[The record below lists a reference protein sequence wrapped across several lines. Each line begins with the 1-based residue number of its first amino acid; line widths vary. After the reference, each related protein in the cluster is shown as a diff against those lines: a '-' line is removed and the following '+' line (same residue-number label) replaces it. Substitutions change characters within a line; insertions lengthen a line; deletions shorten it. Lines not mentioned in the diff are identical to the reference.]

1 MESIATWRRDSYR
14 GGMSNDAGWRTRT
27 SMGSEPRVTPEA
39 EEPVELIATRRSDP
53 GLPERSG
60 QWRFPLDAPE
70 SDSSPEV
77 TRAPEL
83 RRHEREPMARTPHEG
98 TLLGGVYRVIG
109 QLGQGAMGVILL
121 ARDEQL
127 QRDVAIKLLRPD
139 QAGDHVMQARLLDE
153 ARAMA
158 RVHHPNVVQIHA
170 FGEHEG
176 SPYFVMQYVEG
187 TTLDHYVALRGGAPL
202 GLDEALG
209 ILDQVCV
216 AVAALHAAGI
226 AHRDLKP
233 SNILVGAG
241 LRVLVADLG
250 LARKVSHDNPWQ
262 LGCSGTPAYL
272 APEVVL
278 QSRID
283 PDLLHRVDV
292 YALGLLAYVL
302 LAGRLPFDDSSAI
315 KLIEQHAYATP
326 PAPSEL
332 CPSLPSLFDAPILA
346 ALVKDPMQR
355 TESTEALREALL
367 AARREAPVSLRSLRV
382 VIADDDPAFRAFLA
396 QIVKSALPGAAI
408 EMTCDGSAALAAV
421 QRRRPELAIFDLDM
435 PGLNGIE
442 LTEAVRSLPDAPDFP
457 IIVAT
462 GTGGAA
468 EWQRLSRLGASAFL
482 VKPFDAGQ
490 LITLARG
497 LVGAARGG
505 APAQ

>member
-1 MESIATWRRDSYR
+1 M
-14 GGMSNDAGWRTRT
+14 
-27 SMGSEPRVTPEA
+27 PEA
-39 EEPVELIATRRSDP
+39 ADPVELAATRRSNP
-53 GLPERSG
+53 GMPDESG
-60 QWRFPLDAPE
+60 QWRFPIEDPTP
-70 SDSSPEV
+70 DSSEEATHAREV
-77 TRAPEL
+77 
-83 RRHEREPMARTPHEG
+83 RRHEHEPMTRTPHEG

-139 QAGDHVMQARLLDE
+139 QAGDHDMQARLLDE

-158 RVHHPNVVQIHA
+158 RVLHPNVVQIHA

-176 SPYFVMQYVEG
+176 APYFVMQYVEG
-187 TTLDHYVALRGGAPL
+187 TTLDHYLGLRGGPPL

-250 LARKVSHDNPWQ
+250 LARKVSHDSPWQ

-272 APEVVL
+272 APEVAL
-278 QSRID
+278 QSRLD
-283 PDLLHRVDV
+283 PDLLPRVDV
-292 YALGLLAYVL
+292 YALGLLAYLL
-302 LAGRLPFDDSSAI
+302 LAGRLPFDDRSAI

-332 CPSLPSLFDAPILA
+332 CPSLPSLFDAPLLA
-346 ALVKDPMQR
+346 ALIKDPRER
-355 TESTEALREALL
+355 TESAEALREALL
-367 AARREAPVSLRSLRV
+367 AARREAPLSLRPLRV
-382 VIADDDPAFRAFLA
+382 VIADDDSAFRTFVA
-396 QIVKSALPGAAI
+396 QVVKSALPGAAI
-408 EMTCDGSAALAAV
+408 EQTCDGSAALAAIK
-421 QRRRPELAIFDLDM
+421 RRRPELAIFDLDM

-468 EWQRLSRLGASAFL
+468 EWHLLSRLGASAFL

-497 LVGAARGG
+497 LVGVARGG

>member
-1 MESIATWRRDSYR
+1 MMESMAMWQRDPYR
-14 GGMSNDAGWRTRT
+14 CGMSDEAGTLPGSMTGEELVDA
-27 SMGSEPRVTPEA
+27 S
-39 EEPVELIATRRSDP
+39 ATRKSGYPAP
-53 GLPERSG
+53 GEPQIQWHFPVDEPLP
-60 QWRFPLDAPE
+60 
-70 SDSSPEV
+70 DSSAE
-77 TRAPEL
+77 TTHAL
-83 RRHEREPMARTPHEG
+83 GLSRRESATAARTPSEG

-109 QLGQGAMGVILL
+109 HLGEGAMGVILL

-139 QAGDHVMQARLLDE
+139 QVSDQVMQARLLDE

-176 SPYFVMQYVEG
+176 APYFVMQYVDG
-187 TTLDHYVALRGGAPL
+187 VTLDKYVALRGGAPL
-202 GLDEALG
+202 VLDEALS

-262 LGCSGTPAYL
+262 IGCSGTPAYL
-272 APEVVL
+272 APEVAL
-278 QSRID
+278 QSRVD
-283 PDLLHRVDV
+283 PDLLPRVDV
-292 YALGLLAYVL
+292 YALGLLAYLL
-302 LAGRLPFDDSSAI
+302 LAGRLPFDDRSVIA
-315 KLIEQHAYATP
+315 LIEQHAYQAP
-326 PAPSEL
+326 AAPSAI
-332 CPSLPSLFDAPILA
+332 CPALSSAFDAPLLA
-346 ALVKDPMQR
+346 ALVKDPSQR
-355 TESTEALREALL
+355 TESAEALREALF
-367 AARREAPVSLRSLRV
+367 AARCEAPVSLRPLRV
-382 VIADDDPAFRAFLA
+382 VIADDDPAFRAFVTEV
-396 QIVKSALPGAAI
+396 VKSALPGAAV
-408 EMTCDGSAALAAV
+408 EQAWDGAMALTAIK
-421 QRRRPELAIFDLDM
+421 RRRPELAIFDLDM

-468 EWQRLSRLGASAFL
+468 EWQRLARLGASAFL

-497 LVGAARGG
+497 LVSAARGG
-505 APAQ
+505 APAR